1 MEQQGGRYG
10 KSSKSKNDFPDTVY
24 FGDWFAQVPVD
35 ELMGKTIYIDPNCI
49 SFDGDR
55 TVLKK
60 LKAMGVIA
68 VTKKAFDAKQVD
80 YIVVPTGWT
89 KTRKSGIT
97 KEEKL
102 VMTEWKK
109 RGAPLR
115 LYWKHIFKE
124 IGC

>member
-1 MEQQGGRYG
+1 MAKAVRA
-10 KSSKSKNDFPDTVY
+10 KNDLPDTVY
-24 FGDWFAQVPVD
+24 FDDWFAQVPVD
-35 ELMGKTIYIDPNCI
+35 ELVGKTIYIDPGCI

-55 TVLKK
+55 SVLKK

-68 VTKKAFDAKQVD
+68 VTKKAFDAEQAD

-102 VMTEWKK
+102 AMTEWKK

-115 LYWKHIFKE
+115 LYWKHISEE
-124 IGC
+124 IGR